1 MEILLVYLCI
11 LSLNCILTIYLFREL
26 KLEEQE
32 KMKIKILSWSIILI
46 NFLTLFGTL
55 FLVFHKKIKV
65 SYK

>member
-11 LSLNCILTIYLFREL
+11 LSLNCLLEIYLFREK
-26 KLEEQE
+26 KLEEQDE
-32 KMKIKILSWSIILI
+32 TKIKILSWAIILL
-46 NFLTLFGTL
+46 NFITLFGTL